1 MPARKRY
8 IVKLG
13 EDGTLRIP
21 GALLEELG
29 VTAGAYVT
37 ITREGS
43 GLILRFRA
51 KRVPIKLG
59 RQITTIE
66 MEKLIKEALD
76 ELVVARWE
84 T

>member
-1 MPARKRY
+1 MPGRKRY
-8 IVKLG
+8 IVRLG
-13 EDGTLRIP
+13 EDGTLKIP
-21 GALLEELG
+21 LSLIEEVGAKPG
-29 VTAGAYVT
+29 SYVT

-43 GLILRFRA
+43 SLLVRFRG
-51 KRVPIKLG
+51 KRVPLKLG
-59 RQITTIE
+59 RQITTEE